1 MLLSQA
7 VQAQG
12 DWRYPVSIKDFYLM
26 INAIRTNPKK
36 FIPRVKALFEDQ
48 RNASG
53 VHNLFGTTY
62 SDTDVANFKSYLD
75 STAAVPAVELD
86 RGLTILAWKQ
96 AKNMA
101 ALNNLGTGLDANGL
115 DLPGRVNSM
124 GVYSG
129 ALEEVRAMTL
139 PQGHTAEIV
148 ILSYMIS
155 SQTNR
160 DIIRN
165 PLHK

>member
-1 MLLSQA
+1 MKITTVKFLTLSLLLCQLA
-7 VQAQG
+7 LTQG

-26 INAIRTNPKK
+26 INAIRTDPKR

-48 RNASG
+48 RNAQG

-62 SDTDVANFKSYLD
+62 SDIDVTNFKNYLD
-75 STAAVPAVELD
+75 TTASVPAVELD
-86 RGLTILAWKQ
+86 RGLTIVAWKQ
-96 AKNMA
+96 AKHMA
-101 ALNNLGTGLDANGL
+101 SVNNIGVDFDPNGL
-115 DLPGRVNSM
+115 NLAGRVNAM

-129 ALEEVRAMTL
+129 ALEEVRAWTL

-155 SQTNR
+155 S
-160 DIIRN
+160 
-165 PLHK
+165 